1 MSACPPMSK
10 MDNYGHGDDNPES
23 SLKALSRFNLK
34 ENPFQVFELFE
45 QGLDKE
51 SLKRDESLF
60 RDRKEIVEKVIT
72 GISTSRSYKVALHG
86 DLGVGKS
93 SLLNKILFILS
104 ENKYFTIKYRIP
116 VEVEDARGVEREFL
130 RAFGLAIGTEAIR
143 NPSMLSTLKK
153 LLFER
158 KLPKEKKSLE
168 EISFLAILYAS
179 DQITL
184 TNGTIQTQGLST
196 TVGIPIL
203 KAEVSE
209 EEQEQILVA
218 RTETLSH
225 TVFVNLLRRGFALL
239 QKFGYK
245 GVVIGLDE
253 LDKLEGAQIEKT
265 IMTLLKDVFY
275 TNANLAHVIVVLKQ
289 RNGLKPIHPDIF
301 HYEPVL
307 APRQEDVLSFLS
319 QMYAF
324 SALDPKVSIY
334 KFIDR
339 KLLSEIYEK
348 NDGRIRFILEELA
361 NLLLSA
367 LPNQEIKKLD
377 STIYKKITLNEAGQS
392 YLKTL
397 GPDDIEYR
405 ILDYLLG
412 HVETY
417 PRDEGLSKA
426 TGMRKSA
433 LSRHLKAL
441 HTRSILATKDRGKT
455 KIYFID
461 PSLKSVVENIV

>member
-1 MSACPPMSK
+1 MST
-10 MDNYGHGDDNPES
+10 MDNHGHGDDSLES

-45 QGLDKE
+45 QGLDKQ
-51 SLKRDESLF
+51 SLKRDEILF
-60 RDRKEIVEKVIT
+60 RDRKDIVEKIIT
-72 GISTSRSYKVALHG
+72 GISASRSYKVALHG
-86 DLGVGKS
+86 ELGVGKS

-116 VEVEDARGVEREFL
+116 IEVEDARSVEREFL
-130 RAFGLAIGTEAIR
+130 RAFGLAIGAEALR
-143 NPSMLSTLKK
+143 NPGMLATLKK

-158 KLPKEKKSLE
+158 KLPTEKKSLE

-184 TNGTIQTQGLST
+184 TNGTIRTQGLST
-196 TVGIPIL
+196 TVGIPII

-239 QKFGYK
+239 QKFGYR

-253 LDKLEGAQIEKT
+253 LDKLESAQIEKT

-275 TNANLAHVIVVLKQ
+275 TNASLAHVIVVLKQ
-289 RNGLKPIHPDIF
+289 RNGSKSIHPDVF

-307 APRQEDVLSFLS
+307 APRQEDVLAFLS
-319 QMYAF
+319 QMYAY

-334 KFIDR
+334 KFVDK
-339 KLLSEIYEK
+339 KLLSEIYER
-348 NDGRIRFILEELA
+348 NEGRIRFILEELS

-367 LPNQEIKKLD
+367 LPNQEIRKLD
-377 STIYKKITLNEAGQS
+377 SSIYKKITLNEAGLS

-397 GPDDIEYR
+397 GSRDIEYK
-405 ILDYLLG
+405 ILTYLLQ
-412 HVETY
+412 HRETY

-426 TGMRKSA
+426 TGARKSA
-433 LSRHLKAL
+433 LSRRLKDL

-461 PSLKSVVENIV
+461 PSLKHVVENTV

>member
-1 MSACPPMSK
+1 MST
-10 MDNYGHGDDNPES
+10 MDNHGHGDDSLES

-45 QGLDKE
+45 QGLDKQ

-60 RDRKEIVEKVIT
+60 RDRKDIVEKIIT

-130 RAFGLAIGTEAIR
+130 RAFGLAIGTEAVR
-143 NPSMLSTLKK
+143 NPGMLSTLKK

-168 EISFLAILYAS
+168 EISFLAILFAS

-225 TVFVNLLRRGFALL
+225 TVFVNLLRRGFGLM
-239 QKFGYK
+239 QKFGDK

-253 LDKLEGAQIEKT
+253 LDKLESAQIEKT

-275 TNANLAHVIVVLKQ
+275 TNASLAHIIVVLKQ
-289 RNGLKPIHPDIF
+289 RNGSKPIHPDIF
-301 HYEPVL
+301 HYERVL
-307 APRQEDVLSFLS
+307 APRQEDVLAFLS

-324 SALDPKVSIY
+324 SAVDPSVPIY
-334 KFIDR
+334 KFVDK

-348 NDGRIRFILEELA
+348 NEGRIRFILEELS
-361 NLLLSA
+361 NLLLSS
-367 LPNQEIKKLD
+367 LPNQEIKKFD
-377 STIYKKITLNEAGQS
+377 SKVYKKITIDEAGQS

-397 GPDDIEYR
+397 VPSDIEYK
-405 ILDYLLG
+405 ILDYLIK
-412 HVETY
+412 HHETY

-426 TGMRKSA
+426 AGARKSA

-441 HTRSILATKDRGKT
+441 HGRSILATKDKGKT

-461 PSLKSVVENIV
+461 PSLKPVVEDTV

>member
-1 MSACPPMSK
+1 MST
-10 MDNYGHGDDNPES
+10 MDNHGHGDDSLES

-45 QGLDKE
+45 QGLDKQ
-51 SLKRDESLF
+51 SLKRDERLF
-60 RDRKEIVEKVIT
+60 RDRKDIVEKIIT

-93 SLLNKILFILS
+93 SLLNRILYILS

-116 VEVEDARGVEREFL
+116 VEIEDARSVEREFL
-130 RAFGLAIGTEAIR
+130 RAFGSAIGAEALR
-143 NPSMLSTLKK
+143 NPGMLATLKK

-158 KLPKEKKSLE
+158 KLSTKKSLE

-184 TNGTIQTQGLST
+184 TNGTIQTLGLST
-196 TVGIPIL
+196 TVGIPII

-239 QKFGYK
+239 QKFGYR

-253 LDKLEGAQIEKT
+253 LDKLESAQIEKT

-275 TNANLAHVIVVLKQ
+275 TNASLAHVIVVLKQ
-289 RNGLKPIHPDIF
+289 RNGSKSIHPDVF

-307 APRQEDVLSFLS
+307 APRQEDVLAFLS
-319 QMYAF
+319 QMYAY
-324 SALDPKVSIY
+324 SA
-334 KFIDR
+334 
-339 KLLSEIYEK
+339 
-348 NDGRIRFILEELA
+348 
-361 NLLLSA
+361 
-367 LPNQEIKKLD
+367 
-377 STIYKKITLNEAGQS
+377 
-392 YLKTL
+392 
-397 GPDDIEYR
+397 
-405 ILDYLLG
+405 
-412 HVETY
+412 
-417 PRDEGLSKA
+417 
-426 TGMRKSA
+426 
-433 LSRHLKAL
+433 
-441 HTRSILATKDRGKT
+441 
-455 KIYFID
+455 
-461 PSLKSVVENIV
+461 

>member
-1 MSACPPMSK
+1 MSACPLMST
-10 MDNYGHGDDNPES
+10 MDDYGQGDNSLEIN
-23 SLKALSRFNLK
+23 LKALSRFNLK
-34 ENPFQVFELFE
+34 ENPFQVFELYE
-45 QGLDKE
+45 QGLDKQG
-51 SLKRDESLF
+51 LKRDETLF
-60 RDRKEIVEKVIT
+60 RDRKDIVDKIIT
-72 GISTSRSYKVALHG
+72 GISASRSYKVALHG
-86 DLGVGKS
+86 DIGVGKS

-104 ENKYFTIKYRIP
+104 QNKYFTIKYRVP
-116 VEVEDARGVEREFL
+116 VEVENARDVEREFL
-130 RAFGLAIGTEAIR
+130 RAFGLAVGTEAIR
-143 NPSMLSTLKK
+143 NPGMFSTMKK

-196 TVGIPIL
+196 TIGIPII

-253 LDKLEGAQIEKT
+253 LDKLEGPQIEKT

-275 TNANLAHVIVVLKQ
+275 TNASLAHVIVVLKQ

-301 HYEPVL
+301 HYESVL
-307 APRQEDVLSFLS
+307 APRQEDVLAFLS

-324 SALDPKVSIY
+324 SALDPGGSIY
-334 KFIDR
+334 KFVDK

-348 NDGRIRFILEELA
+348 NDGRIRFILEELS
-361 NLLLSA
+361 NLLLSS
-367 LPNQEIKKLD
+367 LSNEEIRKLD
-377 STIYKKITLNEAGQS
+377 STTYKKVTLDEAGQTF
-392 YLKTL
+392 LKTL
-397 GPDDIEYR
+397 DPADIEYK
-405 ILDYLLG
+405 ILGYLVQHG
-412 HVETY
+412 ETY
-417 PRDEGLSKA
+417 PRDEDLSKA
-426 TGMRKSA
+426 TGARKSA

-441 HTRSILATKDRGKT
+441 HSRSVLAIRDKGKT

-461 PSLKSVVENIV
+461 PSLKHAVEKIV